1 MELVKD
7 INTDY
12 QDYLF
17 IRNTLRKGYTH
28 INVVLGLCRKV
39 GMREAKRKINDLI
52 ELGQIEQVAIED
64 ENSDI
69 QKYKYF
75 VKQDKPS
82 LYSIAGID
90 HIGGWQSDSSVKGR
104 LTFDKLLVYIS
115 RFYNIPQKEILGASR
130 KREKVVC
137 RQMFCYIAKENM
149 PNASLKSIGRFLGGR
164 DHTTV
169 IHSVNVATNLI
180 QYDKIFKKQYQRL
193 NEFIKSN
200 I

>member
-1 MELVKD
+1 MELVRD
-7 INTDY
+7 IKTDY
-12 QDYLF
+12 KDYLF
-17 IRNTLRKGYTH
+17 IRNTLKGGYTH

-39 GMREAKRKINDLI
+39 GMVEAKRKINDLI
-52 ELGQIEQVAIED
+52 ELGQIEQVPIED
-64 ENSDI
+64 DGSGI

-90 HIGGWQSDSSVKGR
+90 HIGGWQTDGSVKGK
-104 LTFDKLLVYIS
+104 LTFDKLLVYVS

-164 DHTTV
+164 DHSTA
-169 IHSVNVATNLI
+169 IHSINVATNLI
-180 QYDKIFKKQYQRL
+180 QYDKIFNKEYQRL
-193 NEFIKSN
+193 NKFIKSN

>member
-1 MELVKD
+1 MELIKD
-7 INTDY
+7 IDTDY
-12 QDYLF
+12 KDYLF
-17 IRNTLRKGYTH
+17 IRNVLRRGYTH
-28 INVVLGLCRKV
+28 LGVVLGLCLKH
-39 GMREAKRKINDLI
+39 GMIGARSKIEKLV
-52 ELGQIEQVAIED
+52 EMGQIEKVLVED
-64 ENSDI
+64 ENTDI

-82 LYSIAGID
+82 IYSIAGID
-90 HIGGWQSDSSVKGR
+90 HIGGWQTDSSVKGR

-115 RFYNIPQKEILGASR
+115 RFYNVPQREIIGKSR

-149 PNASLKSIGRFLGGR
+149 PSASYKSISRFLGGR
-164 DHTTV
+164 DHSTA
-169 IHSVNVATNLI
+169 IHSVNQATNLI
-180 QYDKIFKKQYQRL
+180 QYDKQFQKEYTRL